1 MTSKLESTL
10 LEDDRNDGSIRR
22 TLFAYLSDGRSL
34 TDLRLSSH
42 LLQGLVDQK
51 KSHLFRRLHVHLPL
65 RHHCS
70 GPGLAA
76 LKRVAPFCIEL
87 MFTITPRHS
96 PLAESTRQAKDAF
109 ESGLDPHTEQKL
121 RHILSHIQHVREV
134 HIGIH
139 GDSDWPGPTPT
150 DDILVTLRLALQR
163 AKLPKLRSL
172 RVDTLH
178 AAGVIHMRWA
188 GFGAFTSPFAP
199 RQTSSPPT
207 QIWTSLA
214 ELDLRIRNP
223 VASRKL
229 SDNRM
234 MMFLQVLEDY
244 LRSFH
249 RTLRCLRFVWLDV
262 TGPSPLIFG
271 DLLERKHLIWQNLRE
286 FSYGNINGAS
296 HSLEVLPVRMPQVRS
311 VKVLR
316 TSSTPSTDIWDTVQL
331 PKGKKPLQEYPLSAE
346 KHPKGYES
354 EISLMP
360 APLAVVKRNN
370 TVHPALRSRRAS
382 IVSTISTA
390 FDAPDIDP
398 AISDIRGIAESSPA
412 AGVSQP
418 NSVPKFR
425 MPAASSVYSCDEDGN
440 YIPVRQ
446 RWNRNSQLINSPQR
460 GKTAL
465 LDFGRRLSKGLTT
478 ANLHDLSLS
487 ETSRKEEQEA
497 SNADKREA
505 QLIEQRKSMGHEPP
519 TIPPAISKP
528 RKAHIEIGKMP
539 AYRAA
544 QDQRLKELQEI
555 QLAQPARIRQWAKDI
570 KSKRPP
576 SFVTMR
582 SVNTVSTTGSRPFT
596 KFIEHLRETGRP
608 SRR

>member
-10 LEDDRNDGSIRR
+10 LEDDRDNGSIRR
-22 TLFAYLSDGRSL
+22 TLFAHLSEGNSL
-34 TDLRLSSH
+34 TNLRLSSH
-42 LLQGLVDQK
+42 LLQGLVDQR

-65 RHHCS
+65 RRHGGS
-70 GPGLAA
+70 LELAA
-76 LKRVAPFCIEL
+76 LKRIAPFCTEL
-87 MFTITPRHS
+87 TFSITPRHFPS
-96 PLAESTRQAKDAF
+96 AVPTRQANDAF

-121 RHILSHIQHVREV
+121 RHILSHIEHVREV
-134 HIGIH
+134 HIRIH
-139 GDSDWPGPTPT
+139 GGSDWPGPTST
-150 DDILVTLRLALQR
+150 DGIFVTLRLALQR
-163 AKLPKLRSL
+163 ASLPNLRAL

-178 AAGVIHMRWA
+178 AAGVMYLRWA
-188 GFGAFTSPFAP
+188 GFGAFISPFTP
-199 RQTSSPPT
+199 RQISSPPT
-207 QIWTSLA
+207 QIWTKLS

-223 VASRKL
+223 AASRKL
-229 SDNRM
+229 SDNQI

-249 RTLRCLRFVWLDV
+249 RTLRRLRFVWLDV

-271 DLLERKHLIWQNLRE
+271 DLLERKHLIWRNLQE
-286 FSYGNINGAS
+286 FSYGNINGAK

-316 TSSTPSTDIWDTVQL
+316 TSSTSSTDIWDTVQL

-346 KHPKGYES
+346 KHPKDHGS
-354 EISLMP
+354 KISLMP

-370 TVHPALRSRRAS
+370 TVHPALRFRRAS
-382 IVSTISTA
+382 IVSTISTV
-390 FDAPDIDP
+390 FDAPDIDQ
-398 AISDIRGIAESSPA
+398 AISDIRDTAESSPA
-412 AGVSQP
+412 AGLSQ
-418 NSVPKFR
+418 SKFSPKFR
-425 MPAASSVYSCDEDGN
+425 MPVASSVYSRDEDGN

-446 RWNRNSQLINSPQR
+446 KWNRNSQSFNSAKR

-465 LDFGRRLSKGLTT
+465 LDSGRHLSKTLTV
-478 ANLHDLSLS
+478 ANLHDLSRSQTLS
-487 ETSRKEEQEA
+487 REGHEA
-497 SNADKREA
+497 SGGDKPETQYR
-505 QLIEQRKSMGHEPP
+505 GHEPP
-519 TIPPAISKP
+519 AIPPASSML
-528 RKAHIEIGKMP
+528 RKAHIEISKMP

-570 KSKRPP
+570 KSGRPP
-576 SFVTMR
+576 GFVTMR

-608 SRR
+608 SRC

>member
-10 LEDDRNDGSIRR
+10 LEDDRDDGSIRR
-22 TLFAYLSDGRSL
+22 TLFAHLSEGNSL
-34 TDLRLSSH
+34 PNLRLSSH
-42 LLQGLVDQK
+42 LLQGLVDQR

-65 RHHCS
+65 RRQGS
-70 GPGLAA
+70 SPELAA
-76 LKRVAPFCIEL
+76 LKRIAPFCTAL
-87 MFTITPRHS
+87 MFIITPRHTPS
-96 PLAESTRQAKDAF
+96 ADPTRQAKDAF
-109 ESGLDPHTEQKL
+109 ESGLDPRTEQKL

-134 HIGIH
+134 NIRIH

-163 AKLPKLRSL
+163 ASLPKLRSL

-178 AAGVIHMRWA
+178 AAGVMYMRWA

-229 SDNRM
+229 SDNQM

-286 FSYGNINGAS
+286 FSYGNINGAN
-296 HSLEVLPVRMPQVRS
+296 HSLEVLSVRMPQVRS

-346 KHPKGYES
+346 KHPKDYET

-360 APLAVVKRNN
+360 APLAVVNRNN

-382 IVSTISTA
+382 IISTISTV
-390 FDAPDIDP
+390 FDAPDIDQ
-398 AISDIRGIAESSPA
+398 AIRDIRDTTDPTPA
-412 AGVSQP
+412 TGLSERKL
-418 NSVPKFR
+418 VPKFR
-425 MPAASSVYSCDEDGN
+425 MPVASSVYSCDEDGN

-446 RWNRNSQLINSPQR
+446 KWNRNSQLVNAAER

-465 LDFGRRLSKGLTT
+465 LDSGRRLSKSLTM
-478 ANLHDLSLS
+478 ANLHDLSHS
-487 ETSRKEEQEA
+487 EAPLRDEHDA
-497 SNADKREA
+497 SGGDKREA
-505 QLIEQRKSMGHEPP
+505 QVVEQGKSIGHEPP
-519 TIPPAISKP
+519 TVPPATSKP

-570 KSKRPP
+570 KSGRPP